1 MNVTKN
7 LSLTY
12 LKKVH
17 TETRDFGAAAI
28 IDNKPRTAR
37 VITVTDCD
45 FATVSMNDFKNCLA
59 KFT

>member
-1 MNVTKN
+1 MGISFFPGGVWVTN
-7 LSLTY
+7 IFDY
-12 LKKVH
+12 L
-17 TETRDFGAAAI
+17 ALAAI